1 MSESEIWSV
10 KLRMTDLK
18 VSVEERRDGSDVV
31 NGEVPGDQ
39 DVHFGLRGGQ
49 SEVCA
54 ERVLRLAALHL
65 KHATHPWG

>member
-31 NGEVPGDQ
+31 NGEVAGDQ
-39 DVHFGLRGGQ
+39 GVHFGLRGGQ

-54 ERVLRLAALHL
+54 GRVLRLAALHL

>member
-1 MSESEIWSV
+1 
-10 KLRMTDLK
+10 MTDLK

-31 NGEVPGDQ
+31 NGEVAGDQ
-39 DVHFGLRGGQ
+39 GVHFGLRGGQ

-54 ERVLRLAALHL
+54 GQVLRLAALHL

>member
-1 MSESEIWSV
+1 MSESETWSV

-31 NGEVPGDQ
+31 NGEVAGDQ
-39 DVHFGLRGGQ
+39 GVHFGFCGGQ

-54 ERVLRLAALHL
+54 GRVLLLAALHL